1 MGILILF
8 IYDNTPGQQRTRR
21 LIDGAME
28 LSVRLLSLAKL
39 PLLKPVR
46 TRVLALLREADL
58 LEFEN
63 VAGA

>member
-1 MGILILF
+1 
-8 IYDNTPGQQRTRR
+8 
-21 LIDGAME
+21 ME

-58 LEFEN
+58 LE
-63 VAGA
+63 